1 LNISK
6 RGSAKSHDKEGA
18 KKGFHESKKSDAAYL
33 LQAKTPSRKPA
44 AAGTRREAVDEVAM
58 PVNCTVETT
67 MPPSFA
73 LRSAVGFVI
82 PRGFAVLAWLPVK
95 IS

>member
-18 KKGFHESKKSDAAYL
+18 KKGFHGPKKSDAAYL
-33 LQAKTPSRKPA
+33 LQAKTPSREPEA
-44 AAGTRREAVDEVAM
+44 VATRREAVDEVAI
-58 PVNCTVETT
+58 PTACTVETT

-73 LRSAVGFVI
+73 LRSAAGFVI
-82 PRGFAVLAWLPVK
+82 PEGFTVLA
-95 IS
+95 